1 LRSKRCSKVNRKR
14 ALVAVVLVGAG
25 GALGLAAE
33 LAVGAPQAVPL
44 AVADFAVGFALLAFG
59 ATARLR
65 RPASRTGTWMVLSGL
80 AWFAGTLGWPF
91 VGLHRGFLVLLHLS
105 YPSGRL
111 PRTTLARTA
120 VAAAMLDSTVAP
132 LMRDD
137 RLTVGLSV
145 LVAVAAVRVFRVTSG
160 IDRVAAAPA
169 LLAALTFAGILSL
182 GAAVRLAGADADRL
196 VLWAYDLTIAGL
208 ATILLVDLLRARW
221 PEAVLRGLV
230 VDLGDL
236 HDSRTLRRRIARAL
250 GDPTLV
256 VGIWDGERSVYI
268 DEAGVPVEQPVAGAG
283 RAATHIDDDGAP
295 LALLI
300 HDEVVAGGAE
310 LLASVAAAARTA
322 VANASLEQRI
332 EERGREVAASRRR
345 LVEAADGE
353 RRVLQRTLARGPERR
368 LRRVSTLLARADLPA
383 GHLLRREVDAAI
395 AELGELAN
403 GVRPAELDNGL
414 RAALAALAERSTLE
428 VSVSVE
434 ADRLPETVE
443 AAAFFVCSEAL
454 VNAAKHAQARSARVD
469 AIGACA
475 RLRVAVS
482 DDGVGGADAS
492 GAGLR
497 GLADRVEALGG
508 RLTINSPRG
517 AGTQV
522 IAELPCNSR

>member
-1 LRSKRCSKVNRKR
+1 L
-14 ALVAVVLVGAG
+14 LVGAG
-25 GALGLAAE
+25 GALGLGAE
-33 LAVGAPQAVPL
+33 FAVGAPQGVPL
-44 AVADFAVGFALLAFG
+44 AVADFAVGFTLLAFG
-59 ATARLR
+59 ALARLR
-65 RPASRTGTWMVLSGL
+65 RPASRTGVWMALSGL

-91 VGLHRGFLVLLHLS
+91 VGVHRGFLVLLHLS

-111 PRTTLARTA
+111 PRSMLARAA

-132 LMRDD
+132 FMRDD
-137 RLTVGLSV
+137 RLTVALSV
-145 LVAVAAVRVFRVTSG
+145 LVAVAAVRVFRGTSG

-196 VLWAYDLTIAGL
+196 VLWSYDLTIAAL
-208 ATILLVDLLRARW
+208 ATVLLVDLLRARW

-236 HDSRTLRRRIARAL
+236 RDSTLQRRIARAL

-256 VGIWDGERSVYI
+256 VGIWDGERSVYL
-268 DEAGVPVEQPVAGAG
+268 DEDGVPVEQPVAGSG
-283 RAATHIDDDGAP
+283 RAATQIDDDGAP

-300 HDEVVAGGAE
+300 HDEVVAGGPE
-310 LLASVAAAARTA
+310 LLASVAAVARTA

-332 EERGREVAASRRR
+332 EERAREVAASRRR

-368 LRRVSTLLARADLPA
+368 LRHVSALLARTDFPP
-383 GHLLRREVDAAI
+383 GHFLRREVDAAI

-428 VSVSVE
+428 VPVSVE
-434 ADRLPETVE
+434 VDPLPEAVE
-443 AAAFFVCSEAL
+443 AAAYFVCSEAL
-454 VNAAKHAQARSARVD
+454 ANAAKHAQAGSARVD
-469 AIGACA
+469 ATGNSA
-475 RLRVAVS
+475 RLRVVVS
-482 DDGVGGADAS
+482 DDGVGGADAE

-508 RLTINSPRG
+508 RLAVTSPRG

-522 IAELPCNSR
+522 VAELPCNSR

>member
-1 LRSKRCSKVNRKR
+1 V
-14 ALVAVVLVGAG
+14 LVAVALVGAG
-25 GALGLAAE
+25 AALGLGAE
-33 LAVGAPQAVPL
+33 LAVGAPQGVAL
-44 AVADFAVGFALLAFG
+44 AVADFVVGFALLAFG
-59 ATARLR
+59 AVARLR
-65 RPASRTGTWMVLSGL
+65 RPASRSGVWMALSGL

-111 PRTTLARTA
+111 PRSTLARVA
-120 VAAAMLDSTVAP
+120 LAAAMLDSTVAP

-137 RLTVGLSV
+137 RLTVALSV
-145 LVAVAAVRVFRVTSG
+145 LVAVAAVRVFRGSSG

-182 GAAVRLAGADADRL
+182 GAAVRLAGADADRA
-196 VLWAYDLTIAGL
+196 VLWAYALTIAGL
-208 ATILLVDLLRARW
+208 ATVLLVDLLRARW

-236 HDSRTLRRRIARAL
+236 RDSMTLQRRFSRAL

-256 VGIWDGERSVYI
+256 IGIWDGERGVYV
-268 DEAGVPVEQPVAGAG
+268 DENGMPVEQPAAGAG

-295 LALLI
+295 LALLV
-300 HDEVVAGGAE
+300 HDEVLAGGTE
-310 LLASVAAAARTA
+310 LLASVAAVARTF
-322 VANASLEQRI
+322 VTNASLEQRI
-332 EERGREVAASRRR
+332 EERTREVAASRRR

-353 RRVLQRTLARGPERR
+353 RRALQRTLARGPERR

-383 GHLLRREVDAAI
+383 GHVLRREVDAAI
-395 AELGELAN
+395 AELSELAT
-403 GVRPAELDNGL
+403 GVRPPELDNGL
-414 RAALAALAERSTLE
+414 GAALAALAERSTLE
-428 VSVSVE
+428 VSVAVE

-454 VNAAKHAQARSARVD
+454 ANAAKHAQARSARMD
-469 AIGACA
+469 ATEVSA
-475 RLRVAVS
+475 RLRVTVS
-482 DDGVGGADAS
+482 DDGVGGADAQ

-508 RLTINSPRG
+508 RLTVTSPRG
-517 AGTQV
+517 AGTRV
-522 IAELPCNSR
+522 IAELPCNSH